1 MKMKA
6 STLVFISLL
15 MFLILSQSTTAA
27 RLLPSDQTDQGVKT
41 NGSPIKT
48 KEDSV
53 FKVKLRHIYSFSVV
67 LFTAQLMG
75 LEECDDKDEDCLS
88 RRVAAEAH
96 LDYIYTQHHKPK
108 GSP

>member
-1 MKMKA
+1 MKKKA
-6 STLVFISLL
+6 STLVFIFLL
-15 MFLILSQSTTAA
+15 AFLILSQSTTAA
-27 RLLPSDQTDQGVKT
+27 RLLPSDQTDQGVKV

-53 FKVKLRHIYSFSVV
+53 FN
-67 LFTAQLMG
+67 LMD

-88 RRVAAEAH
+88 RRVVAEAH

-108 GSP
+108 ASP